1 MDKTVLPDEYK
12 LVLVLQIYSN
22 FMKHWVISTQKEQLR
37 IEPKMYLLNLDIVP
51 CWSASKWKSE

>member
-22 FMKHWVISTQKEQLR
+22 FMKHWVISPQKEQLR
-37 IEPKMYLLNLDIVP
+37 IEPKMDLLNLDIVP